1 PRPNAR
7 ACCRRICSTA
17 SSRIRSGWIRR
28 RIFGRS
34 RSFSALSLRVK
45 AAIHG
50 RTFHKS
56 IYMDVTHQ
64 LDAQEFSTEVEGYR
78 AELQYRLRDGV
89 MTIVH
94 TGVPDEIGGRGVA
107 AELTRVALETARANG
122 WKVVPACAYA
132 EAFIRRHREYQDL
145 LV

>member
-1 PRPNAR
+1 
-7 ACCRRICSTA
+7 
-17 SSRIRSGWIRR
+17 
-28 RIFGRS
+28 
-34 RSFSALSLRVK
+34 
-45 AAIHG
+45 
-50 RTFHKS
+50 
-56 IYMDVTHQ
+56 MDVTHQ